1 MRATSFAFFEAAQ
14 GLLGGVTF
22 FFRFR
27 FAFTRERMR
36 RALWASLILIVI
48 QFAAAFYLYPGMP
61 ERVAVHWGLSG
72 EADGFGSRFEGLFM
86 IPVLSAVLLPVLLAL
101 PRLDPSGG
109 IDGFRGGFDWFVF
122 GMSAF
127 LSYVF
132 GLTLLWNLGWRFDF
146 MRVLA
151 PALGGL
157 YYGIG
162 VLMERAK
169 LNWFVGIRSPWT
181 LSSEEVWDRTHE
193 TGGRLFKVCGV
204 LALGGVL
211 AGGRM
216 ALLLTVAPV
225 LAATIYLY
233 YYSYSEYQKRAPDIS
248 RPGDVSPT

>member
-1 MRATSFAFFEAAQ
+1 
-14 GLLGGVTF
+14 
-22 FFRFR
+22 
-27 FAFTRERMR
+27 MR
-36 RALWASLILIVI
+36 RALWASLILIAL

-86 IPVLSAVLLPVLLAL
+86 IPMVSAVLLPILLAL

-109 IDGFRGGFDWFVF
+109 IEGFRGGFDWFVF

-127 LSYVF
+127 MSYIF

-146 MRVLA
+146 LRVLA

-162 VLMERAK
+162 VLMGRTR
-169 LNWFVGIRSPWT
+169 LNWFVGIRTPWT
-181 LSSEEVWDRTHE
+181 LSSEEIWDRTHE
-193 TGGRLFKVCGV
+193 FGGRLFKVCGV

-211 AGGRM
+211 AGGWM
-216 ALLLTVAPV
+216 ARLLTVAPV
-225 LAATIYLY
+225 VAAAMYLY
-233 YYSYSEYQKRAPDIS
+233 YYSYSEYQKRALDFSRPNDIS
-248 RPGDVSPT
+248 PT

>member
-1 MRATSFAFFEAAQ
+1 
-14 GLLGGVTF
+14 
-22 FFRFR
+22 
-27 FAFTRERMR
+27 
-36 RALWASLILIVI
+36 
-48 QFAAAFYLYPGMP
+48 MP

-86 IPVLSAVLLPVLLAL
+86 IPIVSAVLLPVLLAL

-127 LSYVF
+127 MSYIF

-146 MRVLA
+146 LRVFA
-151 PALGGL
+151 PALGGM
-157 YYGIG
+157 YYGLG
-162 VLMERAK
+162 VLMSRTR
-169 LNWFVGIRSPWT
+169 LNWFVGIRTPWT

-193 TGGRLFKVCGV
+193 HGGRLFKVCGV

-211 AGGRM
+211 AGGLQAR
-216 ALLLTVAPV
+216 LLTVAPV
-225 LAATIYLY
+225 MAAAMYLY
-233 YYSYSEYQKRAPDIS
+233 YYSYSEYQKRAPDFS